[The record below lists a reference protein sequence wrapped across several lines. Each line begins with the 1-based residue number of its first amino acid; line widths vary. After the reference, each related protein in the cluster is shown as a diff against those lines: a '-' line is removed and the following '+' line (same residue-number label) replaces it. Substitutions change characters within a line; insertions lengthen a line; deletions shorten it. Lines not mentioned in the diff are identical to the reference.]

1 MDTIKRRTHF
11 SIDIYSLL
19 KKSAGMYKEY
29 KNDVKNFGGMHR
41 RRVVG
46 LVSYK
51 IPQKS
56 PISPKHHVVNTHTL
70 SHCHNNTI
78 MSGRQNHY
86 PRGGCIHIF
95 ICC

>member
-46 LVSYK
+46 LV
-51 IPQKS
+51 
-56 PISPKHHVVNTHTL
+56 
-70 SHCHNNTI
+70 
-78 MSGRQNHY
+78 
-86 PRGGCIHIF
+86 
-95 ICC
+95 